1 MIPPVNP
8 STAKISHNQRC
19 CSSHIFSE
27 EAFLRV
33 LSHEVPCMPSCPQN
47 KPSWNP
53 SWESQTICM
62 IFNSCLNL
70 TLKHK
75 NVKNNNLGEKAA
87 TVLVPKDPGED
98 QMCKIHWR
106 TALAVALFPGESRPL
121 SLFQGSLIEG
131 VPGTLVPL
139 QLSMFSK
146 GTARGSSPAKA
157 SSTRSSKT
165 SPSLSREGFSTLPC
179 IYLARRKQKETREHT
194 HMEPL
199 LNLN

>member
-27 EAFLRV
+27 EAFLLV

-75 NVKNNNLGEKAA
+75 NVKNNNLGEKAV
-87 TVLVPKDPGED
+87 TVLAPKDPGED

-131 VPGTLVPL
+131 VPGTLLSSSQCFLKAQLGEAAQQRRAAHEAAKPHPRCHRKVSPL
-139 QLSMFSK
+139 F
-146 GTARGSSPAKA
+146 PA
-157 SSTRSSKT
+157 ST
-165 SPSLSREGFSTLPC
+165 
-179 IYLARRKQKETREHT
+179 
-194 HMEPL
+194 
-199 LNLN
+199 